1 MVPLGLTSA
10 CRGFSEDVA
19 AEMEDFL
26 HHTKSVVTKG
36 LERHLYLQ
44 EEVLVVRDTLIIG
57 EDPGFCRFIKGA
69 GPGFQS
75 LIIGGGS
82 SI

>member
-1 MVPLGLTSA
+1 MVTLGLTSA

-44 EEVLVVRDTLIIG
+44 EEVLVVRHTLIIG
-57 EDPGFCRFIKGA
+57 ANPGCCRFIIGA
-69 GPGFQS
+69 NPGFQS
-75 LIIGGGS
+75 QIIGADPG
-82 SI
+82 